1 MKTDFSINVR
11 VALDVTPE
19 LVSLV
24 TAILASNQPQSMG
37 IPLSPL
43 ANQHEEA
50 PKTEAKSESEQVP
63 SETSKGTARTEP
75 KSESEQVPSETS
87 KGAAK
92 KKLTTEY
99 IREAMHK
106 ARQRI
111 EGEDYKNNVD
121 GEQYKKYHKR
131 LTAQFK
137 QIATLLGKDKPSE
150 LDTEEARQSFID
162 QCNELQIL
170 DDGSIGVVAPY

>member
-50 PKTEAKSESEQVP
+50 PKTEA
-63 SETSKGTARTEP
+63 

-162 QCNELQIL
+162 QCNELRIL

>member
-1 MKTDFSINVR
+1 MKTDFSVNVR

-24 TAILASNQPQSMG
+24 TAILASSTRPQG
-37 IPLSPL
+37 FVAHPAPP
-43 ANQHEEA
+43 ATQHEEPTNKA
-50 PKTEAKSESEQVP
+50 EAKTESKPEPSKEQAP
-63 SETSKGTARTEP
+63 SETST
-75 KSESEQVPSETS
+75 
-87 KGAAK
+87 GATK
-92 KKLTTEY
+92 KKLTTED

-106 ARQRI
+106 TRQRF

-121 GEQYKKYHKR
+121 GELYKKYHKA

-137 QIATLLGKDKPSE
+137 QIAALLGKDKPSE
-150 LDTEEARQSFID
+150 LDTEETRQSFID
-162 QCNELQIL
+162 QCNELEIL

>member
-63 SETSKGTARTEP
+63 SETSKG
-75 KSESEQVPSETS
+75 
-87 KGAAK
+87 AAK
-92 KKLTTEY
+92 KKLTTED

-106 ARQRI
+106 TRQRI

-137 QIATLLGKDKPSE
+137 QIAALLGKDKPSE
-150 LDTEEARQSFID
+150 LDTEEACQSFID